1 MAPANVVLDKLANK
15 CVHIDFFTIFADFL
29 DRMHLLRNILII
41 TVLCLCTV
49 VTRAQI
55 LLGGDSI
62 SGPVKI
68 DYASP
73 KTYEIGGI
81 TSSGTAA
88 LDQRLLPFHVGDVIE
103 VPGDKIS
110 KAVKSLWSTGL
121 YEDVEIYATRVQ
133 GNLIFLDIRLED
145 RARLSAFGFKGT
157 TKSEENDLREK
168 LNISQGNIV
177 NDNMK
182 ITCQNI
188 IRKYYIEK
196 GYFSCEVDI
205 KELPDEKI
213 KNAVNLLFDIR
224 KFKKVKI
231 DKITINGNKGVT
243 DAVLLRAMKET
254 KEKFRFMP
262 FYKADTAIAYLFK
275 HKGYYQSKDIKDHLD
290 NYFADRVK
298 LRIFKQSKFIKESYD
313 QDKVNLIDRY
323 NELGYRDAVIL
334 HDTFYVKNK
343 NMYIDLDV
351 YEGPQY
357 YFRNITFVGNTIY
370 PTTLLK
376 QLLGINK
383 GDVYNQT
390 LLNKNLTM
398 KEDGEDLAS
407 LYMNNG
413 YLFFSAN
420 PVEVAVDGDSIDIE
434 IRIREGKQATYN
446 TITVEGN
453 TKTND
458 HVILRELTTIP
469 GQLFNRAD
477 IIRSQQVL
485 MSMGYFNQEKMD
497 VQPRPNEADGTV
509 DINYVVEETSSDQLS
524 LSAGYGAT
532 GFMLTAGITF
542 NNFSTKKLFKKDAWT
557 PIPGGDGQRISL
569 NASVSTKYYQY
580 YNFSFTEPWL
590 GGKKPNA
597 LTIGVYYQRQN
608 NGYSRQ
614 DEDKYAFSSIT
625 GASISLAN
633 KLKWPDDY
641 FQMSHTLSYE
651 YYKVK
656 NWSGYFI
663 FPTGYSHSISYIFTL
678 SRNSI
683 NAPIYPREGSDIMF
697 SMQLTPPYSI
707 FSNKDYTNATEQ
719 EKYKLLE
726 FHKWKINMSWFTRI
740 VDNLVLNVR
749 LKFGFMGCYNK
760 TIGISP
766 FGRFYLGGDG
776 MSNWSY
782 DGREVIGMRGYDDG
796 VLSPNVNGSV
806 VGASFYQKFTAELR
820 YPITLNPSATVYV
833 LAFAEAG
840 KGWLDNRKYNPFDM
854 YKSAGLGVRVYLPM
868 FGLLGFDWGYGFD
881 PVPGLTTT
889 AWGSHF
895 HISINQSI
903 D

>member
-1 MAPANVVLDKLANK
+1 LG
-15 CVHIDFFTIFADFL
+15 
-29 DRMHLLRNILII
+29 
-41 TVLCLCTV
+41 
-49 VTRAQI
+49 RAQI
-55 LLGGDSI
+55 IVGGDEQ
-62 SGPVKI
+62 VKI
-68 DYASP
+68 DYSSP
-73 KTYEIGGI
+73 KSYEIGGI

-88 LDQRLLPFHVGDVIE
+88 LDQRLLPFHVGEIIE

-110 KAVKSLWSTGL
+110 KAVKNLWNTGL
-121 YEDVEIYATRVQ
+121 YEDVEISATRVQ

-168 LNISQGNIV
+168 LNLSQGNIV
-177 NDNMK
+177 NDNLK
-182 ITCQNI
+182 ITSQNI

-196 GYFSCEVDI
+196 GFYSCDVTVQEI
-205 KELPDEKI
+205 PDEKV
-213 KNAVNLLFDIR
+213 KNAVNLLFDIH
-224 KFKKVKI
+224 KYKKVKI

-243 DAVLLRAMKET
+243 DAVLLRSMKET
-254 KEKFRFMP
+254 KERLRFMP

-275 HKGYYQSKDIKDHLD
+275 HKGYYQSKDIKEHLD

-298 LRIFKQSKFIKESYD
+298 LRIFKPSKFIKSSYEK
-313 QDKVNLIDRY
+313 DKINLIDRY
-323 NELGYRDAVIL
+323 NELGYRDAVIT
-334 HDTFYVKNK
+334 HDTFYLKNNK
-343 NMYIDLDV
+343 LYIDIDV
-351 YEGPQY
+351 NEGPKY

-370 PTTLLK
+370 PTSMLH
-376 QLLGINK
+376 QLLGISK

-390 LLNKNLTM
+390 LLTKNLTM
-398 KEDGEDLAS
+398 KEDGEDIAS

-420 PVEVAVDGDSIDIE
+420 PVETSIDGDSIDIE
-434 IRIREGKQATYN
+434 IRIREGKKATYN
-446 TITVEGN
+446 KITVAGN

-458 HVILRELTTIP
+458 NVILRELTTIP

-542 NNFSTKKLFKKDAWT
+542 NNFSTKKLFKKDAWS

-597 LTIGVYYQRQN
+597 LTFGVYYQRQN
-608 NGYSRQ
+608 NGYSRK
-614 DEDKYAFSSIT
+614 DPAYAYSSIA
-625 GASISLAN
+625 GSSLSLSS

-663 FPTGYSHSISYIFTL
+663 FPTGYAHSISYIFML
-678 SRNSI
+678 SRNSV
-683 NAPIYPREGSDIMF
+683 NAPIYPREGSEITF

-707 FSNKDYTNATEQ
+707 FSHKDYKNATDQ

-726 FHKWKINMSWFTRI
+726 FHKWKFNVSWFTRI

-749 LKFGFMGCYNK
+749 LKMGFMGCYNK
-760 TIGISP
+760 DIGIAP

-782 DGREVIGMRGYDDG
+782 DGREVIGMRGYDDEA
-796 VLSPNVNGSV
+796 LSPNVNGSA
-806 VGASFYQKFTAELR
+806 VGASFFHKFTAELR

-840 KGWLDNRKYNPFDM
+840 KGWLDKRTYNPFNM
-854 YKSAGLGVRVYLPM
+854 YKSAGVGVRVYLPM

-881 PVPGLTTT
+881 PVPGLPSSS
-889 AWGSHF
+889 WGSHF